1 MSDRELDERIVA
13 AAERVAGGL
22 RPPAPETSPE
32 LAPALESLE
41 EIAGIARAFAAA
53 PSPGGDA
60 SLSEPLFV
68 WGPFEIR
75 ERLGEGSF
83 GEVFRAY
90 EPGLDREVALKLRR
104 RDGAAPHALLAE
116 AKRLAQVRHSN
127 VVVVHGAGIHDG
139 RVGLWTDL
147 VEGETLEERLER
159 EGRLSATETVAI
171 GLDLCR
177 ALAAVHGAG
186 LVHGDLKASNVLRER
201 GGRIVIADFGSASP
215 GGPGGREPLVFRTG
229 TPAALAPEVLAGG
242 APSVASDLYAVGTL
256 LFRLLT
262 GVYPKRALRWQE
274 AQGGGLES
282 RLLDLRPELPRPLVE
297 LVERALDP
305 RPTERFSS
313 AGDLASA
320 LAATLER
327 GARRRLPGALAAA
340 ALVAALVALIVGLA
354 SSARRPTAPPRAVA
368 LETPSA
374 RQGPPSSPDPP
385 GPAPPRI
392 EATLLRR
399 RGTEI
404 ARLESGATVKPGDRL
419 QLELESAEPLHV
431 YVLNEDEHGELYLL
445 FPLAGLDRRNPIG
458 PAPGR
463 STMLPGSLLG
473 APHDWQVTS
482 AGGVEH
488 FLIVASRGPNP
499 ELEERLSV
507 LEPAAPGRALRLDPL
522 AREAIRGV
530 GGLEPAPASRR
541 GRPGSESALDRLEQ
555 LLAGRREL
563 RLIRLEL
570 VNPS

>member
-1 MSDRELDERIVA
+1 VTDRPLDERVVA

-22 RPPAPETSPE
+22 RPPTAASPE
-32 LAPALESLE
+32 LTIALERLE
-41 EIAGIARAFAAA
+41 EIAGIARAFAATPA
-53 PSPGGDA
+53 SGDGPRP
-60 SLSEPLFV
+60 EPLFL

-83 GEVFRAY
+83 GEVYRAW

-104 RDGAAPHALLAE
+104 GESAAPHALLAE
-116 AKRLAQVRHSN
+116 ARRLALVRHPN
-127 VVVVHGAGIHDG
+127 VVVVHGAGIHGG

-177 ALAAVHGAG
+177 ALAAIHGAG

-201 GGRIVIADFGSASP
+201 GGRIVIADFGSASAH
-215 GGPGGREPLVFRTG
+215 GPGERESLVPRTG
-229 TPAALAPEVLAGG
+229 TPAALAPEVLAGA
-242 APSVASDLYAVGTL
+242 APSAASDIYAVGTL

-262 GVYPKRALRWQE
+262 GVYPKRTLRWRE
-274 AQGGGLES
+274 AQEGGLEN
-282 RLLDLRPELPRPLVE
+282 RLLDLRPELQRPLVE

-305 RPTERFSS
+305 RPAVRFAS

-320 LAATLER
+320 LAATLEG
-327 GARRRLPGALAAA
+327 GARRRWRDALAAA
-340 ALVAALVALIVGLA
+340 ALVAALVALIVGLVT
-354 SSARRPTAPPRAVA
+354 SGRRPAAPPPVVA
-368 LETPSA
+368 LETQLPGQSE
-374 RQGPPSSPDPP
+374 PPS
-385 GPAPPRI
+385 PAPPRI

-399 RGTEI
+399 RGAEI
-404 ARLESGATVKPGDRL
+404 ARLQGGATVKPGDRL
-419 QLELESAEPLHV
+419 QLELESSEPLHV

-445 FPLAGLDRRNPIG
+445 FPLAGLDRRNPIVPM
-458 PAPGR
+458 PAGR
-463 STMLPGSLLG
+463 STILPGSLLG
-473 APHDWQVTS
+473 AQQDWQVTS
-482 AGGVEH
+482 AGGVER

-499 ELEERLSV
+499 ELEARLGV

-522 AREAIRGV
+522 AREAVRGV
-530 GGLEPAPASRR
+530 GGLEPAPASPH
-541 GRPGSESALDRLEQ
+541 GPPESESALDRLEQ